1 MIRRVLSPSISRRV
15 FLALLLSCGLVWAA
29 LYGLGWLGV
38 QAAEVGNF
46 DREVRLVAGAAAEL
60 VERYPQ
66 PAERAAALQG
76 LAAYIDWNGR
86 IHGTPQGFLSFRVV
100 DGDGAVIAAGGAAS
114 VPWPSRVAEGFSG
127 DGGFRWFGAPAAQG
141 RPAVEVASSKRA
153 RQQLF
158 DGVMLSAGSLSSLL
172 YALPLLVLPAW
183 MAVRKGLMPLQ
194 RLSRELAGRS
204 PDDLSPLRVRA
215 VYRELQP
222 LVAELDGAFRRISAL
237 LHRER
242 NFLTDAAHELRT
254 PLAVMLTQADT
265 LRSAAGDEA
274 RRSALKRMDDGL
286 SRTTRLVNQLL
297 ALARLDAEVGDVVA
311 CVDLADLARDC
322 LVMQSHAA
330 RARGIELSYSGP
342 DSLVDRCCRNCV
354 ESILD
359 NLVGNAVR
367 YGRAGGRVEVALSA
381 LGVGALRLV
390 VRDDGPGVPAQEL
403 PRLFE
408 RFRRGAAAV
417 ASGSGL
423 GLAIVRSAARQM
435 SARIEICEGLD
446 GTGIGFCIDWPASV
460 R

>member
-1 MIRRVLSPSISRRV
+1 MIRRVLAPSISRRV

-46 DREVRLVAGAAAEL
+46 DREVRLVAGAAADL
-60 VERYPQ
+60 VRRYPH

-76 LAAYIDWNGR
+76 LAAYIDWSGR

-100 DGDGAVIAAGGAAS
+100 DAEGAVLAAGDGASI
-114 VPWPSRVAEGFSG
+114 PWPGRVDEGFSG
-127 DGGFRWFGAPAAQG
+127 DASFRWFRASAAQG
-141 RPAVEVASSKRA
+141 LPVVEVASSKQA

-158 DGVMLSAGSLSSLL
+158 DAVMLSASSLSPLL
-172 YALPLLVLPAW
+172 YVLPLVLLPAW
-183 MAVRKGLMPLQ
+183 LAVRKGLMPLQ
-194 RLSRELAGRS
+194 RLSRELAARS
-204 PDDLSPLRVRA
+204 PDDLSPVRVKA
-215 VYRELQP
+215 VYRELTP
-222 LVAELDGAFRRISAL
+222 LIAELDGAFRRVSTL

-242 NFLTDAAHELRT
+242 NFLADAAHELRT
-254 PLAVMLTQADT
+254 PLAVMLAQADT

-274 RRSALKRMDDGL
+274 RRSALRRLDDGL
-286 SRTTRLVNQLL
+286 LRASRLVNQLL
-297 ALARLDAEVGDVVA
+297 ALARLDAEVGEVVA
-311 CVDLADLARDC
+311 TVDLADLVRDC
-322 LVMQSHAA
+322 LAMQAHAA
-330 RARGIELSYSGP
+330 RTRGIELSYSGP
-342 DSLVDRCCRNCV
+342 DNLVDRCCRNCV

-367 YGRAGGRVEVALSA
+367 YGHAGGRVEVALSA
-381 LGVGALRLV
+381 SGRGALQLA
-390 VRDDGPGVPAQEL
+390 VRDDGPGIPAAEL

-435 SARIEICEGLD
+435 AARIEVCDGLD
-446 GTGIGFCIDWPASV
+446 GRGIGFCVEWPATG